1 MTIRTATLNDL
12 DEITAV
18 EALCFPAAEAAP
30 RESFEKRLEYFPDR
44 FWLAEEDGKLVGFL
58 NGFLSEQ
65 QTITDEMYDHAEQ
78 HCPDGG
84 YQGIFGLDTR
94 PGWGHRGIASAL
106 MNHVIGQC
114 RAEGR
119 KGLFLTCKQELIPFY
134 ERFGY
139 RNQGVSESVH
149 GGVVWYDMLLEL

>member
-65 QTITDEMYDHAEQ
+65 QTITDEMYEEVKRFAE
-78 HCPDGG
+78 
-84 YQGIFGLDTR
+84 Y
-94 PGWGHRGIASAL
+94 
-106 MNHVIGQC
+106 V
-114 RAEGR
+114 
-119 KGLFLTCKQELIPFY
+119 KQRE
-134 ERFGY
+134 
-139 RNQGVSESVH
+139 NK
-149 GGVVWYDMLLEL
+149 